1 MHEDYLIFSKA
12 HGSPAVYPILADFD
26 FFDKDKS
33 KDELFD
39 YLRTELDEILK
50 AEKKP
55 KYFRR
60 TMQDFYFLWYFISEI
75 NFEMIKFYRIE
86 IKYEI
91 KQMFNYLKNIPDTDW
106 KENRGMSK
114 FKSDALLFKAKYKID
129 QRKII
134 LSEKDKLK
142 LIHSQ
147 KNESN

>member
-1 MHEDYLIFSKA
+1 MESQFSQYSLI
-12 HGSPAVYPILADFD
+12 
-26 FFDKDKS
+26 
-33 KDELFD
+33 
-39 YLRTELDEILK
+39 
-50 AEKKP
+50 
-55 KYFRR
+55 
-60 TMQDFYFLWYFISEI
+60 I
-75 NFEMIKFYRIE
+75 NS